1 MLKRFFYKASIFLPI
16 IFVYYISLHPVDIYI
31 SEFGLSLSDTFLAA
45 YLFLCTMIWIETSPF
60 RESCEGTLCEPLFN
74 CIPIM
79 LLLLAVFAQY
89 HPMIAIVLIVMV
101 ITANIILKYIC
112 SRENIALI
120 FSECVDLTILTD
132 RVAVISVSIV
142 LLIPCLIALFVYKL
156 QDPGYQARQEI
167 LESLFTPEETEII
180 EINSKIFSY
189 DMGFI
194 ESFEENKWA
203 DCSYEERVDAL
214 QNLIDYE
221 ADKLGM
227 PSLSLQI
234 DSLEQDTYGVYMDSM
249 VFVDNHHLRYDSVSQ
264 VIESTL
270 HEVYHGYEDYI
281 VQNIDWTS
289 ELSDTAYFNT
299 ARQWMENSMD
309 YISAE
314 QDYLAYLNQPLES
327 SANAFAKDEC
337 KYLLSCLAE

>member
-16 IFVYYISLHPVDIYI
+16 VFVYWLSLHPIEI
-31 SEFGLSLSDTFLAA
+31 CIPEFGLLLSDTFLAA

-79 LLLLAVFAQY
+79 AFLLAVFAQY
-89 HPMIAIVLIVMV
+89 HPIISIVLLVIV
-101 ITANIILKYIC
+101 ITASIILKYIC
-112 SRENIALI
+112 SRENIVLY
-120 FSECVDLTILTD
+120 FSEFVDLTVLTD
-132 RVAVISVSIV
+132 RVAVISVSIA
-142 LLIPCLIALFVYKL
+142 LLIPCMISLFVYKL
-156 QDPGYQARQEI
+156 HDPNYQARQEI
-167 LESLFTPEETEII
+167 FESLFSSEESEVI
-180 EINSKIFSY
+180 EINLQTNSY
-189 DMGFI
+189 EMEFL
-194 ESFEENKWA
+194 EYFEENKWA
-203 DCSYEERVDAL
+203 DSSYEERVDAL

-227 PSLSLQI
+227 SSLQLKI
-234 DSLEQDTYGVYMDSM
+234 ESLEKNTYGVYMDSM
-249 VFVDNHHLRYDSVSQ
+249 IFVDNHHLRYDSVSQ

-270 HEVYHGYEDYI
+270 HEVYHGYEEYI

-299 ARQWMENSMD
+299 ARQWMQNSMD
-309 YISAE
+309 YISAK